1 MATWNASEWESS
13 SEDETNRPSWP
24 GVRFSRIHQPPVA
37 RYASLT
43 GG

>member
-1 MATWNASEWESS
+1 VEPLTTQLVLARKHSS
-13 SEDETNRPSWP
+13 NFYSHAY